1 LNRPN
6 RLSRRLTPV
15 LLAVAVSA
23 GTAVASEPAHAATPR
38 ATAPITSPI
47 GDANARARALRLA
60 VDRLRLQAEQ
70 AAEDYDAAYEELGRV
85 VSQHLS
91 AQQNLDQAVN
101 TADARSLTAGRRV
114 RALYMSGGAPALYA
128 TVLQGADIADVLSRL
143 QSVRRVVDV
152 DRAASTAA
160 TTNVTDRAK
169 AEKELARL
177 AARRTTLQAAVA
189 DRADRVKSLLAAT
202 DALLAQANA
211 RVRQLAEEQ
220 RLAAQAA
227 AARRAAEALARAQ
240 AQFALLPTGPALPPT
255 EAAARAIAIASTQ
268 LGKPYLWG
276 ATGPGAFDCSGLTLT
291 SYRAA
296 GVDLPRTSREQWYA
310 GPHVA
315 LGDLQPGD
323 LLFWATDVADPATIH
338 HVALYI
344 GNGQMIAAPH
354 AGAAVRVEPVY
365 LDGYI
370 GAVRP
375 TATTTATPTT
385 AVAPALPATAPTVP

>member
-1 LNRPN
+1 
-6 RLSRRLTPV
+6 V
-15 LLAVAVSA
+15 LLAVALTA
-23 GTAVASEPAHAATPR
+23 GPAISSMPALAAGPLTAAPPA
-38 ATAPITSPI
+38 SPI
-47 GDANARARALRLA
+47 GDASARARALRLA

-70 AAEDYDAAYEELGRV
+70 ASEDYDAAYEELGRV

-101 TADARSLTAGRRV
+101 TADARSVTAGRRV

-128 TVLQGADIADVLSRL
+128 TVLQGTDIADVLSRL

-152 DRAASTAA
+152 DRAASSAA
-160 TTNVTDRAK
+160 THDVVDRAK

-189 DRADRVKSLLAAT
+189 DRADRVRTLLAET

-220 RLAAQAA
+220 RRAEEAA
-227 AARRAAEALARAQ
+227 AARRAAEQLARAQ

-255 EAAARAIAIASTQ
+255 EAAARAIEVASTQ

-276 ATGPGAFDCSGLTLT
+276 ATGPGSFDCSGLTLT

-310 GPHVA
+310 GPQVA
-315 LGDLQPGD
+315 LGDLEPGD
-323 LLFWATDVADPATIH
+323 LLFWATDVTDPATIH

-354 AGAAVRVEPVY
+354 AGAPVRVQPVY

-375 TATTTATPTT
+375 TASTP
-385 AVAPALPATAPTVP
+385 VA